1 MINHDQTIGIF
12 TERAAHLGEYHFNQ
26 LGWSSKDIPVH
37 VTGMLEDSPFPALFI
52 GNQMS
57 EDREI
62 LEACMLEMTERHMR
76 EHPDTG
82 AIVFECTNFGPF
94 SQKVQEIA
102 KVPVFGINQLLEWMQ
117 SCVNLRSYY

>member
-1 MINHDQTIGIF
+1 
-12 TERAAHLGEYHFNQ
+12 
-26 LGWSSKDIPVH
+26 
-37 VTGMLEDSPFPALFI
+37 
-52 GNQMS
+52 
-57 EDREI
+57 
-62 LEACMLEMTERHMR
+62 MR

>member
-1 MINHDQTIGIF
+1 
-12 TERAAHLGEYHFNQ
+12 
-26 LGWSSKDIPVH
+26 
-37 VTGMLEDSPFPALFI
+37 
-52 GNQMS
+52 
-57 EDREI
+57 
-62 LEACMLEMTERHMR
+62 MTERHMR